1 MANGYNGKILRVN
14 LTQGTTS
21 IEQLDEAFCRKYL
34 GGAGFIAYYLMKELK
49 PGIDPLSPDNKLIFM
64 AGPLTGLPFSG
75 SGRNCVGT
83 KSPLTGGY
91 AKSEVGGFWG
101 AEMRRAGLDGII
113 VEGKAAKP
121 VYLWIRDGE
130 VQIKDA
136 AHLWG
141 KKTADV
147 QEAIRTELGDKL
159 VRIAQIGPAGEN
171 LVRFSCVMND
181 LKEAAGRGGTGAVMG
196 SKNLKAI
203 AIKGTKTPEVANKDI
218 VTEYRKWVADNPKLY
233 QGYHDLWDRTGSHDV
248 VLCCLSG
255 IFLSAIFVMA
265 ISLPWKK

>member
-136 AHLWG
+136 G
-141 KKTADV
+141 SPV
-147 QEAIRTELGDKL
+147 GQENCR
-159 VRIAQIGPAGEN
+159 
-171 LVRFSCVMND
+171 
-181 LKEAAGRGGTGAVMG
+181 
-196 SKNLKAI
+196 
-203 AIKGTKTPEVANKDI
+203 
-218 VTEYRKWVADNPKLY
+218 
-233 QGYHDLWDRTGSHDV
+233 RTGSYQN
-248 VLCCLSG
+248 
-255 IFLSAIFVMA
+255 
-265 ISLPWKK
+265 